1 MNKFGV
7 ALSQRS
13 TWIGLTALA
22 SVLGVQLDPEQWEAI
37 TSVGVAVG
45 GLFLTFWKDQR
56 ALDRASDSN
65 LSCCV
70 DCLEHD
76 TKQQLQIG

>member
-22 SVLGVQLDPEQWEAI
+22 SVLGVQFDPEQWEAI
-37 TSVGVAVG
+37 TSVGIAIG
-45 GLFLTFWKDQR
+45 GIFLTFWKD
-56 ALDRASDSN
+56 
-65 LSCCV
+65 
-70 DCLEHD
+70 
-76 TKQQLQIG
+76 

>member
-45 GLFLTFWKDQR
+45 GLFLTFWKD
-56 ALDRASDSN
+56 
-65 LSCCV
+65 
-70 DCLEHD
+70 
-76 TKQQLQIG
+76 